1 MNRRKAAALPLVIV
15 EGWLVAATLYLLGLL
30 LAAINARR
38 DGPSSPALST
48 GSGRMRFLIVVPA
61 RNEQAGI
68 AATVQ
73 GLRNVSYPP
82 ELFSVVVIAD
92 NCGDETASRAAA
104 AGAEVLVRE
113 DRGRRGKGYAL
124 GWGLERLLPERPD
137 VEAVVV
143 VDADCSVSENLLTAM
158 ERQFRSGVR
167 ALQVAY
173 TVANPRASRET
184 ALRFAAFALFNVI
197 RPLGKERLGLSSGLM
212 GTGMAFRRE
221 LLEREPWQVSSLAE
235 DGEYHLRLVEAGERV
250 AFVAEAWV
258 SSPMP
263 LSANARGQQQ
273 ARWEG
278 GKLRLVR
285 HWSPRLLRSGLAHRD
300 MVRLA
305 AGFEHLIPPQSLI
318 AAGSVGCGAL
328 ASTLKSRRLLAMA
341 MIAILAQLSYVLG
354 GLAAVRA
361 PREVY
366 RALWSVPI
374 VAIRQLRLY
383 GRLAVGR
390 GPAAWLRTPREP

>member
-1 MNRRKAAALPLVIV
+1 MNRRKATLPLLIV

-30 LAAINARR
+30 LAAIKARR
-38 DGPSSPALST
+38 DGPSSSTPST

-61 RNEQAGI
+61 HNEQAGI

-73 GLRNVSYPP
+73 TLRSVSYPP
-82 ELFSVVVIAD
+82 ESFSVVVIAD
-92 NCGDETASRAAA
+92 NCTDQTANRAAV
-104 AGAEVLVRE
+104 AGAEVLVRD
-113 DRGRRGKGYAL
+113 DRGRCGKGYAL
-124 GWGLERLLPERPD
+124 GWALERLLQERLG
-137 VEAVVV
+137 VEAVVI
-143 VDADCSVSENLLTAM
+143 VDADCSVSQNLLTAM
-158 ERQFRSGVR
+158 ERRFRSGVR

-212 GTGMAFRRE
+212 GTGMAFTRE
-221 LLEREPWQVSSLAE
+221 LLEREPWQVASLAE

-250 AFVAEAWV
+250 AFVDDAWV

-263 LSANARGQQQ
+263 LSADARGHQQ

-278 GKLRLVR
+278 GKVTLVR
-285 HWSPRLLRSGLAHRD
+285 HWSPRLLRSGIAHRD
-300 MVRLA
+300 LVRLA

-328 ASTLKSRRLLAMA
+328 ASTLKSRRLLVMA
-341 MIAILAQLSYVLG
+341 MIAALAQVAYVLG

-366 RALWSVPI
+366 RALLSLPI
-374 VAIRQLRLY
+374 VVARQLRLY

-390 GPAAWLRTPREP
+390 GPNAWLRTPREP